1 MVKTKTGKRTHCYL
15 RVVESYRSNGRV
27 RQRVLWNMG
36 KWERVRPGLTGLV
49 KSLSRF
55 SGKQFLTVG
64 EIKARRVKEY
74 GNILLLKH
82 LWEGSGFRKV
92 LESSLGPRVSY
103 VMVMVFHKLCR
114 PAAYTGG
121 SATLSG
127 WLERVYLPEAERLV
141 RLGQGRLRKALLN
154 SMDSL
159 GRLEWPGRGGPVAR
173 PRNVYPPGRPYC
185 VVEINPVSSRG
196 KVYRGGYLVTL
207 PLGSKG
213 MTGCKVY
220 TRRVVG
226 GRHVA
231 NPPCLGR
238 AVPLQILQG
247 LTDTKGVL
255 VARYSTLG
263 RDGVAFMD
271 KESIPYL
278 AFLRGSR
285 KVRRRY
291 RRRYLTFKYDN
302 QKVCL
307 RTNIARKTT
316 PYKARRAFRGLLETE
331 AALGR
336 PSIPPF
342 VPPRGAYLKG
352 YILVSILAH
361 LLDKL
366 LQKGLPRVAAT
377 QATKT
382 AEVLDTLK
390 EVRVVSNL
398 LAGKRW
404 DYLTGMTRARRT
416 LLKVFGIKRL
426 AVGRSASGGL
436 ASGRQSSVVGRTE
449 TRNPGAET
457 PGA

>member
-55 SGKQFLTVG
+55 SGKQFLTAG
-64 EIKARRVKEY
+64 EIKARRVREY

-92 LESSLGPRVSY
+92 LESSLGPRASC
-103 VMVMVFHKLCR
+103 VMAMVFHKLCR

-121 SATLSG
+121 SAALSG

-141 RLGQGRLRKALLN
+141 RLGQGRLRKVLLN

-159 GRLEWPGRGGPVAR
+159 SRLEWPGRGGPC
-173 PRNVYPPGRPYC
+173 PCC
-185 VVEINPVSSRG
+185 VVKISPVSSRG
-196 KVYRGGYLVTL
+196 KVYRGGYLATL
-207 PLGSKG
+207 PLDSNG

-220 TRRVVG
+220 TRKE
-226 GRHVA
+226 
-231 NPPCLGR
+231 
-238 AVPLQILQG
+238 LQSLLQE
-247 LTDTKGVL
+247 LKDTKGVL

-263 RDGVAFMD
+263 RDGVALMD
-271 KESIPYL
+271 KEAIPYL
-278 AFLRGSR
+278 AFLREGWR
-285 KVRRRY
+285 VRRRH
-291 RRRYLTFKYDN
+291 RRKYLTFKYDN

-316 PYKARRAFRGLLETE
+316 PYRAKRAFKGLLETE
-331 AALGR
+331 EALGR

-352 YILVSILAH
+352 YIFVSILSH
-361 LLDKL
+361 LLGKL
-366 LQKGLPRVAAT
+366 LRKGLPRASAPQT
-377 QATKT
+377 TRT

-404 DYLTGMTRARRT
+404 DYLTGMTRTRRT
-416 LLKVFGIKRL
+416 LLRAFGIKRL
-426 AVGRSASGGL
+426 APLEFGMRSSECGIPH
-436 ASGRQSSVVGRTE
+436 STFRIPHS
-449 TRNPGAET
+449 RNPGAV
-457 PGA
+457 PPVP

>member
-55 SGKQFLTVG
+55 SGKQFLTAG
-64 EIKARRVKEY
+64 EIKARWVKEY
-74 GNILLLKH
+74 GNIRLLKH
-82 LWEGSGFRKV
+82 VWEGSGFGRA
-92 LESSLGPRVSY
+92 LESGLGPRASCI
-103 VMVMVFHKLCR
+103 MAMVFHKLCQ
-114 PAAYTGG
+114 PAAYAGG
-121 SATLSG
+121 TAALSG
-127 WLERVYLPEAERLV
+127 WLARVYLPEAERLV
-141 RLGQGRLRKALLN
+141 RLGQGRLRKVLLN

-159 GRLEWPGRGGPVAR
+159 GRLEWPGRGGPPKADR
-173 PRNVYPPGRPYC
+173 RPYC
-185 VVEINPVSSRG
+185 VVEINPVSPRG
-196 KVYRGGYLVTL
+196 KVYPPQADGYLVTI
-207 PLGSKG
+207 PLGSNG

-220 TRRVVG
+220 ARRVVWARRVRRG
-226 GRHVA
+226 GA
-231 NPPCLGR
+231 ASGMT
-238 AVPLQILQG
+238 VPLQILRG
-247 LTDTKGVL
+247 LKDTKGVL
-255 VARYSTLG
+255 IARYSTLG

-278 AFLRGSR
+278 AFLRESR
-285 KVRRRY
+285 KARRRH
-291 RRRYLTFKYDN
+291 RRRYLTFKYNN

-316 PYKARRAFRGLLETE
+316 SYKAKRAFRGLLEMEE
-331 AALGR
+331 ALSR

-361 LLDKL
+361 LLGKL
-366 LQKGLPRVAAT
+366 LRKGLPRVAAPQT
-377 QATKT
+377 TRT
-382 AEVLDTLK
+382 AEVLDMLK

-416 LLKVFGIKRL
+416 LLKTFGIKRL
-426 AVGRSASGGL
+426 APLEFGMRSSECGIPR
-436 ASGRQSSVVGRTE
+436 STFRIPHS
-449 TRNPGAET
+449 RNPRVET
-457 PGA
+457 PVP

>member
-1 MVKTKTGKRTHCYL
+1 MFVRMVKTKTGRKTHCYL

-55 SGKQFLTVG
+55 SGKQFLTAG
-64 EIKARRVKEY
+64 EIKAGRVKEY

-92 LESSLGPRVSY
+92 LESGLGPRASC
-103 VMVMVFHKLCR
+103 VMAMVFHKLCR

-121 SATLSG
+121 SATISG

-141 RLGQGRLRKALLN
+141 RLGQGRLRKVLLN

-159 GRLEWPGRGGPVAR
+159 GRLEWPLRGGPPKADS
-173 PRNVYPPGRPYC
+173 RPYC

-196 KVYRGGYLVTL
+196 KVYPPQADGYLVTL
-207 PLGSKG
+207 PLGSNG
-213 MTGCKVY
+213 MTGCKV
-220 TRRVVG
+220 RARKVVG
-226 GRHVA
+226 AR
-231 NPPCLGR
+231 R
-238 AVPLQILQG
+238 AVPLQILQE
-247 LTDTKGVL
+247 LKDTKGVL

-331 AALGR
+331 AAFGR

-352 YILVSILAH
+352 YILVSILVH

-366 LQKGLPRVAAT
+366 LQKGLPRMAAT

-404 DYLTGMTRARRT
+404 DYLTGTTRARRT
-416 LLKVFGIKRL
+416 LLKAFGIKRL

-436 ASGRQSSVVGRTE
+436 ASGRQSSRLRRVGRTE
-449 TRNPGAET
+449 TQNPGAET

>member
-1 MVKTKTGKRTHCYL
+1 MVKTKTGRKTHCYL

-27 RQRVLWNMG
+27 KQRVLWNMG

-64 EIKARRVKEY
+64 EIKTRWVKEY

-82 LWEGSGFRKV
+82 LWEGAGFRKV
-92 LESSLGPRVSY
+92 LESGLGPRASCI
-103 VMVMVFHKLCR
+103 MAMVFHKLCR
-114 PAAYTGG
+114 PVAYTGG

-141 RLGQGRLRKALLN
+141 RLGQGRLRKVLLN

-159 GRLEWPGRGGPVAR
+159 GRLEWPGRGGPPKA
-173 PRNVYPPGRPYC
+173 GSRPYC
-185 VVEINPVSSRG
+185 VVDINPVSSRG
-196 KVYRGGYLVTL
+196 KVYPPQADGYLVTL
-207 PLGSKG
+207 PLGSNG

-220 TRRVVG
+220 ARKVVGARRVRLG
-226 GRHVA
+226 GSA
-231 NPPCLGR
+231 SGMTM
-238 AVPLQILQG
+238 PLQILQE
-247 LTDTKGVL
+247 LKDTKGVL
-255 VARYSTLG
+255 VARHSTLG

-278 AFLRGSR
+278 AFLREGR
-285 KVRRRY
+285 KIRRRY
-291 RRRYLTFKYDN
+291 RRRYLTFKYYN

-336 PSIPPF
+336 LARPPF

-366 LQKGLPRVAAT
+366 LQKGLPRASAT

-382 AEVLDTLK
+382 AEILDTLK
-390 EVRVVSNL
+390 EVRVVSSL
-398 LAGKRW
+398 LAGKRR

-416 LLKVFGIKRL
+416 LLKVFGIKRRTTGHSSRGVL
-426 AVGRSASGGL
+426 FATANL
-436 ASGRQSSVVGRTE
+436 PKARQYAPT
-449 TRNPGAET
+449 AET
-457 PGA
+457 PGL

>member
-1 MVKTKTGKRTHCYL
+1 MVKTKTGRKTHCYL

-55 SGKQFLTVG
+55 SGKQFLTAG
-64 EIKARRVKEY
+64 EIKARWVKEY

-92 LESSLGPRVSY
+92 LEPGLGPRVNC
-103 VMVMVFHKLCR
+103 VMAMVFHKLCR

-121 SATLSG
+121 SAPLSG

-141 RLGQGRLRKALLN
+141 RLGQGRLRKALLK

-159 GRLEWPGRGGPVAR
+159 GRLEWPGRG
-173 PRNVYPPGRPYC
+173 NPPGRPYC

-196 KVYRGGYLVTL
+196 KVYRGAYLVTL
-207 PLGSKG
+207 PLGSNG

-220 TRRVVG
+220 TRKVVG
-226 GRHVA
+226 ARRVRRGGSA
-231 NPPCLGR
+231 SGMT
-238 AVPLQILQG
+238 VPLQIFQG
-247 LTDTKGVL
+247 LKDTRGVL
-255 VARYSTLG
+255 IARYSTLG

-278 AFLRGSR
+278 AFLREGR
-285 KVRRRY
+285 KGRRRY
-291 RRRYLTFKYDN
+291 RRRYLTFKYGN

-316 PYKARRAFRGLLETE
+316 PYKAKRAFRGLLETE

-361 LLDKL
+361 LLGKL
-366 LQKGLPRVAAT
+366 LRKGLPRVAAT
-377 QATKT
+377 RATRT

-416 LLKVFGIKRL
+416 LLKTFGIKRQ
-426 AVGRSASGGL
+426 AVGRSTSG
-436 ASGRQSSVVGRTE
+436 
-449 TRNPGAET
+449 
-457 PGA
+457 

>member
-1 MVKTKTGKRTHCYL
+1 MFVRMVKTKTGKRTHCYL

-55 SGKQFLTVG
+55 SGKQFLTAG
-64 EIKARRVKEY
+64 EIKARWVKEY

-92 LESSLGPRVSY
+92 LESSLGPRASC
-103 VMVMVFHKLCR
+103 VMAMVFHKLCR
-114 PAAYTGG
+114 PAAYAGG
-121 SATLSG
+121 SAILSG
-127 WLERVYLPEAERLV
+127 WLERVDLPEAERLV
-141 RLGQGRLRKALLN
+141 RLGQGRLRKVLLK

-159 GRLEWPGRGGPVAR
+159 GRLEWPGRGGPPKADS
-173 PRNVYPPGRPYC
+173 RPYC

-196 KVYRGGYLVTL
+196 KGYRGGYLVTL
-207 PLGSKG
+207 PLGSNG
-213 MTGCKVY
+213 MAGCKVY
-220 TRRVVG
+220 TRRVAGARSASG
-226 GRHVA
+226 G
-231 NPPCLGR
+231 C
-238 AVPLQILQG
+238 PLQILQG
-247 LTDTKGVL
+247 LKDTRGVL

-271 KESIPYL
+271 KESVPYL
-278 AFLRGSR
+278 AFLRKSR

-316 PYKARRAFRGLLETE
+316 PYKAKRAFRGLLETE

-366 LQKGLPRVAAT
+366 LQKWLPRVSAPRAT
-377 QATKT
+377 RT

-416 LLKVFGIKRL
+416 LLKAFGIKRR
-426 AVGRSASGGL
+426 AVGRSTSGGL
-436 ASGRQSSVVGRTE
+436 VSSRQSSVVVRTE
-449 TRNPGAET
+449 TRTPGAET

>member
-1 MVKTKTGKRTHCYL
+1 MVKTKTGKKTHCYL

-55 SGKQFLTVG
+55 SGKQFLTAG
-64 EIKARRVKEY
+64 EIKTRWAKEY

-92 LESSLGPRVSY
+92 LESSLGPRVSC

-114 PAAYTGG
+114 PDAYTGG
-121 SATLSG
+121 SAPLSG

-141 RLGQGRLRKALLN
+141 RLGQGRLRKVLLK

-159 GRLEWPGRGGPVAR
+159 GRLEWPSRDR
-173 PRNVYPPGRPYC
+173 PSGLSTRTGLKPCPYC
-185 VVEINPVSSRG
+185 VVEISPVSSRG
-196 KVYRGGYLVTL
+196 KVYRGGYLATL
-207 PLGSKG
+207 PLGSNSI
-213 MTGCKVY
+213 TGCKVY
-220 TRRVVG
+220 TRKVVG
-226 GRHVA
+226 ARHVRRGGSA
-231 NPPCLGR
+231 SGMT
-238 AVPLQILQG
+238 VPLQILQG
-247 LTDTKGVL
+247 LKDTRGVL
-255 VARYSTLG
+255 IARYSTLG

-278 AFLRGSR
+278 AFLRESR

-316 PYKARRAFRGLLETE
+316 PYKAKRAFRGLLETE
-331 AALGR
+331 EALGW
-336 PSIPPF
+336 PAIPPF

-352 YILVSILAH
+352 YILVSILAY

-366 LQKGLPRVAAT
+366 L
-377 QATKT
+377 
-382 AEVLDTLK
+382 
-390 EVRVVSNL
+390 
-398 LAGKRW
+398 
-404 DYLTGMTRARRT
+404 
-416 LLKVFGIKRL
+416 
-426 AVGRSASGGL
+426 
-436 ASGRQSSVVGRTE
+436 
-449 TRNPGAET
+449 
-457 PGA
+457 

>member
-27 RQRVLWNMG
+27 RQRGLWNMG
-36 KWERVRPGLTGLV
+36 KWERGRPGLTGLV

-55 SGKQFLTVG
+55 SGKQFLTAG
-64 EIKARRVKEY
+64 EIKARWVKEY
-74 GNILLLKH
+74 GNVLLLKH

-92 LESSLGPRVSY
+92 LESSLGPRASC
-103 VMVMVFHKLCR
+103 VMAMVFHKLCR

-121 SATLSG
+121 SAALSG

-141 RLGQGRLRKALLN
+141 RLGQGRLRKVLLN

-159 GRLEWPGRGGPVAR
+159 SRLEWPGRGGPVAH
-173 PRNVYPPGRPYC
+173 PGRDRPSGLSTRTGLKPCPYC
-185 VVEINPVSSRG
+185 VVKINPVSSRG
-196 KVYRGGYLVTL
+196 KVYRGGYLATL
-207 PLGSKG
+207 PLGSNS

-220 TRRVVG
+220 TRKVVG
-226 GRHVA
+226 A
-231 NPPCLGR
+231 WP
-238 AVPLQILQG
+238 AVPLQILQE
-247 LTDTKGVL
+247 LKDTKGVL

-271 KESIPYL
+271 KEAIPYL
-278 AFLRGSR
+278 AFLREGR
-285 KVRRRY
+285 KVRRRH
-291 RRRYLTFKYDN
+291 RRKYLTFKYDN

-331 AALGR
+331 EALGR

-352 YILVSILAH
+352 YIFVAILAH
-361 LLDKL
+361 LLCVGARRAVPL
-366 LQKGLPRVAAT
+366 LRKGLPRVSAPQT
-377 QATKT
+377 TRT

-404 DYLTGMTRARRT
+404 DYLTGMTRTRRT
-416 LLKVFGIKRL
+416 LLRAFGIKRL
-426 AVGRSASGGL
+426 APLEFGMRSSECGIPH
-436 ASGRQSSVVGRTE
+436 STSRI
-449 TRNPGAET
+449 P
-457 PGA
+457 